1 LSIMTLVLMRVVPVL
16 ALGMVTLPQR
26 SAFLAA
32 VENVG

>member
-1 LSIMTLVLMRVVPVL
+1 LSIMVSVLTRAVPLLARRRV
-16 ALGMVTLPQR
+16 TRPQR